1 MKLISHRSP
10 DNITVDTEHLGTNR
24 FATILLYMTD
34 LNEGKCIIC
43 LYSHDKAA
51 SMGGDSPDLILPR
64 TLIVSLVS
72 PVSKKTNNRR
82 RRRDRI
88 HQGLAPRGRRPG

>member
-34 LNEGKCIIC
+34 LNEGK
-43 LYSHDKAA
+43 
-51 SMGGDSPDLILPR
+51 
-64 TLIVSLVS
+64 
-72 PVSKKTNNRR
+72 
-82 RRRDRI
+82 
-88 HQGLAPRGRRPG
+88 